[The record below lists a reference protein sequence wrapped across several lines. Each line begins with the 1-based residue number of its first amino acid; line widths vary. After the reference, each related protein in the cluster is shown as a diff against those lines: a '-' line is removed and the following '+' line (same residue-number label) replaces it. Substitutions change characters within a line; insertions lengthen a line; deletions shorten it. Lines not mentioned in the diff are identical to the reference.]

1 MQNPLKQG
9 MLSQGGGMGRTTAE
23 GTFLQRRT
31 AVYFIFADCGS
42 GEKRRRMRGK
52 DEGGPQEERTENK
65 RGKGSSTLLNWA
77 EFGMEWICLSWRWT
91 EEPPWLTRVHEKTQ
105 RQPFGTSWD
114 WTRAAEFRS
123 SETLK
128 RESPGCPQ
136 NSGSQRCSLEAT
148 PF

>member
-9 MLSQGGGMGRTTAE
+9 MLSQDGGMGRTTAE
-23 GTFLQRRT
+23 GTFLQRST
-31 AVYFIFADCGS
+31 VVYFIFADCGS

-52 DEGGPQEERTENK
+52 DEGVLQEERKENK

-91 EEPPWLTRVHEKTQ
+91 EEPPWLARVHVKTQ

-114 WTRAAEFRS
+114 WTLAAEFRS
-123 SETLK
+123 IETLK
-128 RESPGCPQ
+128 RDSSGCPQ